1 MHIQLSLSLH
11 FCLLHLL
18 LNNCNGNDSK
28 HNAFFSVDCW
38 WLRKEPVPL
47 KRTSFILAD
56 VQSNVLSPSCMH
68 ITAFFIDQQLKVSKS
83 GGTRKVEYTYNFLK
97 VC

>member
-1 MHIQLSLSLH
+1 
-11 FCLLHLL
+11 
-18 LNNCNGNDSK
+18 
-28 HNAFFSVDCW
+28 
-38 WLRKEPVPL
+38 VPL

-97 VC
+97 VCWCCLPKIIKIRPRLMKLQLAKFGLFVETQCSILVLW